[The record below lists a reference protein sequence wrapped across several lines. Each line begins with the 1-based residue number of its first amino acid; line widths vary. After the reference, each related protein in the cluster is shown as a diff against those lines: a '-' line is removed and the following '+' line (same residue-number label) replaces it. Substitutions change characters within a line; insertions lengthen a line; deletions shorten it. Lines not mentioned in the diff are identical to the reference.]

1 MHLLCAIVNVTTAL
15 LKNKKNIDAKHH
27 NTTRARFHIIAIFE
41 IYVFEVSNQFWTKI
55 KNWGAFFYVFS

>member
-1 MHLLCAIVNVTTAL
+1 MLLQHCYE
-15 LKNKKNIDAKHH
+15 KNNKNIDAKHH

-41 IYVFEVSNQFWTKI
+41 IAVFEVSNQFWTKI